1 MENKKKQTDTV
12 QPDVTKEQSTSEA
25 EENSLY
31 GFCKEVDLLPT
42 NEKDVERSRV
52 NAFFDACRAADG
64 YKRYS
69 MTIVVHD
76 NRGHAVEANL
86 ENLTGSAVNYLRDN
100 LIRSGVVSRTEHF
113 KVDETLVASFR
124 EASKAYRDCTDGLL
138 VKVVNRSLELKKKL
152 SSRQFAHSAAE
163 PFINNILLGMWLD
176 DDAYE
181 KFTELRSKYSN
192 WADELEAKEFS
203 RFSKEC
209 AELSSKLSVASD
221 VTGPS
226 DNGCWHPAYSEM
238 YSWPQ
243 DM

>member
-1 MENKKKQTDTV
+1 MENEKKQTDTV
-12 QPDVTKEQSTSEA
+12 QPDVTKESTSASEG
-25 EENSLY
+25 NSLHD
-31 GFCKEVDLLPT
+31 FCKEVDLLPT

-52 NAFFDACRAADG
+52 NAFFDRCRAADG

-209 AELSSKLSVASD
+209 AELSSKL
-221 VTGPS
+221 
-226 DNGCWHPAYSEM
+226 CRI
-238 YSWPQ
+238 
-243 DM
+243 

>member
-1 MENKKKQTDTV
+1 MEFTMENEKKQTDIV
-12 QPDVTKEQSTSEA
+12 QPDVTKEQSTSA
-25 EENSLY
+25 SEENSLLY

-42 NEKDVERSRV
+42 SEKDIERSRV
-52 NAFFDACRAADG
+52 DAFFKACRAADS

-86 ENLTGSAVNYLRDN
+86 ENLTGSTVNYLRDN

-138 VKVVNRSLELKKKL
+138 VKVVSRSLDLKKKL
-152 SSRQFAHSAAE
+152 SSRQFAYSAAE

-192 WADELEAKEFS
+192 CADELEAKEFS

-209 AELSSKLSVASD
+209 AELSSKL
-221 VTGPS
+221 
-226 DNGCWHPAYSEM
+226 CRI
-238 YSWPQ
+238 
-243 DM
+243 

>member
-1 MENKKKQTDTV
+1 MENEKKQTDIV
-12 QPDVTKEQSTSEA
+12 QPDVTKEQSTSA
-25 EENSLY
+25 SEENSLLY

-42 NEKDVERSRV
+42 NEKDIERSRV
-52 NAFFDACRAADG
+52 DAFFDACRAADSR
-64 YKRYS
+64 KRYS

-86 ENLTGSAVNYLRDN
+86 ENVTGSTVNYLRDN

-138 VKVVNRSLELKKKL
+138 AKVVSRSLDLKKKL
-152 SSRQFAHSAAE
+152 SSRQFAYSAAE

-192 WADELEAKEFS
+192 CADELEAKEFS

-209 AELSSKLSVASD
+209 AELSSKL
-221 VTGPS
+221 
-226 DNGCWHPAYSEM
+226 CRI
-238 YSWPQ
+238 
-243 DM
+243 

>member
-1 MENKKKQTDTV
+1 MENEKKQTDIV
-12 QPDVTKEQSTSEA
+12 QPDVTKEQSTSA
-25 EENSLY
+25 SEENSLLY

-42 NEKDVERSRV
+42 SEKDIERSRV
-52 NAFFDACRAADG
+52 DAFFKACRAADS

-76 NRGHAVEANL
+76 NRGHAVEATL
-86 ENLTGSAVNYLRDN
+86 ENLTGSTVNYLRDN

-138 VKVVNRSLELKKKL
+138 VKVVSRSLDLKKKL
-152 SSRQFAHSAAE
+152 SSRQFAYSAAE

-181 KFTELRSKYSN
+181 TFTELRSKYSN
-192 WADELEAKEFS
+192 CADELEAKEFS

-209 AELSSKLSVASD
+209 AELSSKL
-221 VTGPS
+221 
-226 DNGCWHPAYSEM
+226 CRI
-238 YSWPQ
+238 
-243 DM
+243 

>member
-1 MENKKKQTDTV
+1 MENEKKQTDIV
-12 QPDVTKEQSTSEA
+12 QPDVTKEQSTSA
-25 EENSLY
+25 SEENSLLY

-42 NEKDVERSRV
+42 NEKDIERSRV
-52 NAFFDACRAADG
+52 DAFFNACRAADSH
-64 YKRYS
+64 KRYS

-86 ENLTGSAVNYLRDN
+86 ENVTGSTVNYLRDN

-138 VKVVNRSLELKKKL
+138 AKVVSRSLDLKKKL
-152 SSRQFAHSAAE
+152 SSRQFAYSAAE

-192 WADELEAKEFS
+192 CADELEAKEFS

-209 AELSSKLSVASD
+209 AELSSKL
-221 VTGPS
+221 
-226 DNGCWHPAYSEM
+226 CRI
-238 YSWPQ
+238 
-243 DM
+243 

>member
-1 MENKKKQTDTV
+1 MENEKKQTDIV
-12 QPDVTKEQSTSEA
+12 QPDVTKEQSTSA
-25 EENSLY
+25 SEENSLLY

-42 NEKDVERSRV
+42 SEKDIERSRV
-52 NAFFDACRAADG
+52 DAFFKACRAADS

-86 ENLTGSAVNYLRDN
+86 ENLTGSTVNYLRDN

-138 VKVVNRSLELKKKL
+138 VKVVSRSLDLKKKL
-152 SSRQFAHSAAE
+152 SSRQFAYSAAE

-192 WADELEAKEFS
+192 CADELEAKEFS

-209 AELSSKLSVASD
+209 AELSSKL
-221 VTGPS
+221 
-226 DNGCWHPAYSEM
+226 CRI
-238 YSWPQ
+238 
-243 DM
+243 

>member
-1 MENKKKQTDTV
+1 MENEKKQTDTV
-12 QPDVTKEQSTSEA
+12 QPDVTKEQSTSASEG
-25 EENSLY
+25 NFLHD
-31 GFCKEVDLLPT
+31 FCKEVDLHFT

-52 NAFFDACRAADG
+52 NAFFDRCRAADG

-69 MTIVVHD
+69 MTIVVRD

-86 ENLTGSAVNYLRDN
+86 ENLTGSTVNYLREN

-138 VKVVNRSLELKKKL
+138 AKVVSRSLDLKKKL
-152 SSRQFAHSAAE
+152 SSRQFAYSAAE

-192 WADELEAKEFS
+192 CADELEAKEFS

-209 AELSSKLSVASD
+209 AELSSKL
-221 VTGPS
+221 
-226 DNGCWHPAYSEM
+226 CRI
-238 YSWPQ
+238 
-243 DM
+243 

>member
-1 MENKKKQTDTV
+1 MENEKKQTDIV
-12 QPDVTKEQSTSEA
+12 QPDVTKEQSTSA
-25 EENSLY
+25 SEENSLLY

-42 NEKDVERSRV
+42 NEKDIERSRV
-52 NAFFDACRAADG
+52 NAFFDACRAADSR
-64 YKRYS
+64 KRYS

-86 ENLTGSAVNYLRDN
+86 ENVTGSTVNYLRDN

-138 VKVVNRSLELKKKL
+138 AKVVSRSLDLKKKL
-152 SSRQFAHSAAE
+152 SSRQFAYSAAE

-192 WADELEAKEFS
+192 CADELEAKEFS

-209 AELSSKLSVASD
+209 AELSSKL
-221 VTGPS
+221 
-226 DNGCWHPAYSEM
+226 CRI
-238 YSWPQ
+238 
-243 DM
+243 

>member
-1 MENKKKQTDTV
+1 MENEKKQTDIV
-12 QPDVTKEQSTSEA
+12 QPDVTKEQSTSA
-25 EENSLY
+25 SEENSLLY

-52 NAFFDACRAADG
+52 NAFFDACRAADSH
-64 YKRYS
+64 KRYS

-86 ENLTGSAVNYLRDN
+86 ENVTGSTVNYLRDN

-138 VKVVNRSLELKKKL
+138 AKVVSRSLDLKKKL
-152 SSRQFAHSAAE
+152 SSRQFAYSAAE

-192 WADELEAKEFS
+192 CADELEAKEFS

-209 AELSSKLSVASD
+209 AELSSKL
-221 VTGPS
+221 
-226 DNGCWHPAYSEM
+226 CRI
-238 YSWPQ
+238 
-243 DM
+243 

>member
-1 MENKKKQTDTV
+1 MENEKKQTDIV
-12 QPDVTKEQSTSEA
+12 QPDVTKEQSTSA
-25 EENSLY
+25 SEENSLLY

-42 NEKDVERSRV
+42 NEKDIERSRV
-52 NAFFDACRAADG
+52 NAFFDACRAADSH
-64 YKRYS
+64 KRYS

-86 ENLTGSAVNYLRDN
+86 ENVTGSTVNYLRDN

-138 VKVVNRSLELKKKL
+138 AKVVSRSLDLKKKL
-152 SSRQFAHSAAE
+152 SSRQFAYSAAE

-192 WADELEAKEFS
+192 CADELEAKEFS

-209 AELSSKLSVASD
+209 AELSSKL
-221 VTGPS
+221 
-226 DNGCWHPAYSEM
+226 CRI
-238 YSWPQ
+238 
-243 DM
+243 

>member
-1 MENKKKQTDTV
+1 MENEKKQTDTV
-12 QPDVTKEQSTSEA
+12 QPDVTKESTSASEG
-25 EENSLY
+25 NSLHD
-31 GFCKEVDLLPT
+31 FCKEVDLLPT

-64 YKRYS
+64 RPRYS

-86 ENLTGSAVNYLRDN
+86 ENLTGSTVNYLRDN

-152 SSRQFAHSAAE
+152 SSRQFAYGAAE
-163 PFINNILLGMWLD
+163 PFISNILLGMWLD

-226 DNGCWHPAYSEM
+226 DNGCYHPPYSKM

>member
-1 MENKKKQTDTV
+1 MENEKKQTDIV
-12 QPDVTKEQSTSEA
+12 QPDVTKEQSTSA
-25 EENSLY
+25 SEENSLLY

-42 NEKDVERSRV
+42 SEKDIERSRV
-52 NAFFDACRAADG
+52 DAFFKACRAADS

-86 ENLTGSAVNYLRDN
+86 ENLTGSTVNYLRDN

-138 VKVVNRSLELKKKL
+138 AKVVSRSLDLKKKL
-152 SSRQFAHSAAE
+152 SSRQFAYSAAE

-192 WADELEAKEFS
+192 CADELEAKEFS

-209 AELSSKLSVASD
+209 AELSSKL
-221 VTGPS
+221 
-226 DNGCWHPAYSEM
+226 CRI
-238 YSWPQ
+238 
-243 DM
+243 

>member
-1 MENKKKQTDTV
+1 MENEKKQTDIV
-12 QPDVTKEQSTSEA
+12 QPDVTKEQSTSA
-25 EENSLY
+25 SEENSLHD
-31 GFCKEVDLLPT
+31 FCKEVDLKFT
-42 NEKDVERSRV
+42 SEKDIERSRV
-52 NAFFDACRAADG
+52 DAFFKACRAADS

-138 VKVVNRSLELKKKL
+138 AKVVSRSLDLKKKL
-152 SSRQFAHSAAE
+152 SSRQFAYSAAE

-192 WADELEAKEFS
+192 CADELEAKEFS

-209 AELSSKLSVASD
+209 AELSSKL
-221 VTGPS
+221 
-226 DNGCWHPAYSEM
+226 CRI
-238 YSWPQ
+238 
-243 DM
+243 

>member
-1 MENKKKQTDTV
+1 MENEKKQTDTV
-12 QPDVTKEQSTSEA
+12 QPDVTKESTSASEG
-25 EENSLY
+25 NSLHD
-31 GFCKEVDLLPT
+31 FCKEVDLLPT

-52 NAFFDACRAADG
+52 NAFFDRCRAADG

-86 ENLTGSAVNYLRDN
+86 ENLTGSTVNYLREN

-152 SSRQFAHSAAE
+152 SSRQFAYGAAE
-163 PFINNILLGMWLD
+163 PFISNILLGMWLD

-192 WADELEAKEFS
+192 CADELEAKEFS

-209 AELSSKLSVASD
+209 AELSSKLSAASD

-226 DNGCWHPAYSEM
+226 DNGCYHPPYSKM